1 MIPYWEWLFLP
12 LREMFNFIT
21 KERLIVSY
29 SENNEKYFFTFNVWK
44 SLILLVFS
52 SLVYFTFLQNLLLQ
66 NKIVQ
71 LKRTKTSYVM
81 HKASSFYCIA
91 FFSFIVDEWKSDET
105 MIKKKHYCKCY
116 KPLNITLNHLRYVY
130 ITLRA
135 YFQPCYINCKCTRG
149 TLKWYCHGCMCVSIC
164 VCLCVQVCILVSYWR
179 KRVWV
184 LTSDYT
190 SFDNAQI

>member
-1 MIPYWEWLFLP
+1 MRNQLF
-12 LREMFNFIT
+12 
-21 KERLIVSY
+21 
-29 SENNEKYFFTFNVWK
+29 
-44 SLILLVFS
+44 
-52 SLVYFTFLQNLLLQ
+52 QH
-66 NKIVQ
+66 KIVQ
-71 LKRTKTSYVM
+71 LNCVKLLTSCTASLYCVVLFHFHSWWMKKRWN
-81 HKASSFYCIA
+81 
-91 FFSFIVDEWKSDET
+91 DD
-105 MIKKKHYCKCY
+105 KKKHYCKCY

-164 VCLCVQVCILVSYWR
+164 VCLCVQVCMRVSYWR

-190 SFDNAQI
+190 SFDKAQI